1 MSISKYE
8 RAAQGHFYAVG
19 VGPGS
24 PDLLTVRALRI
35 VESVDVIVA
44 PRSELSSES
53 LALQVV
59 RDVPGIR
66 EILEQVYPMERDE
79 EKTEASWR
87 AVADVVAERCRAG
100 QSVAH
105 LTIGDPLIYSTACYL
120 LLQLERRLPKDRIH
134 VVPGIGA
141 FQAAAAIAGSPLT
154 LQDDRLTLL
163 PATHLEDVERALDHS
178 ETVVIYKIGP
188 RAGAVAELLKRRNLA
203 RRALMVCYAEQG
215 DKERVITGLDELPK
229 GRNGYMST
237 VIVPVRRR
245 GWSAE
250 GS

>member
-1 MSISKYE
+1 MSIYE
-8 RAAQGHFYAVG
+8 SAAPGHFYAVG

-24 PDLLTVRALRI
+24 PDLLTLRALRI

-59 RDVPGIR
+59 RDVPGHR
-66 EILEQVYPMERDE
+66 EVLEQVYPMERNE

-87 AVADVVAERCRAG
+87 AVADVVAERCREG

-120 LLQLERRLPKDRIH
+120 LSELFDRLSKDRIH
-134 VVPGIGA
+134 IVPGISA
-141 FQAAAAIAGSPLT
+141 FQAAAALAGSLLT

-163 PATHLEDVERALDHS
+163 PATHLDEVEHALDHS
-178 ETVVIYKIGP
+178 ETVVIYKIGA
-188 RAGAVAELLKRRNLA
+188 RLREVAGLLRRRNLA
-203 RRALMVCYAEQG
+203 GQSFLVCYAEQG
-215 DKERVITGLDELPK
+215 EKERIIAGLDELPE
-229 GRNGYMST
+229 GRLGYMST
-237 VIVPVRRR
+237 VIVPLRRR
-245 GWSAE
+245 GWSE
-250 GS
+250 PRS